1 APILLL
7 DEATSSLD
15 TESELLVQKALER
28 LMAGRTTLVV
38 AHRLATIQKAD
49 SIMTIAD
56 GTVAEQGTHEELVA
70 QGGIYADLVAAGRAA
85 LAS

>member
-1 APILLL
+1 
-7 DEATSSLD
+7 
-15 TESELLVQKALER
+15 
-28 LMAGRTTLVV
+28 MAGRTTLVV